1 MIQFPY
7 NPGGH
12 APYAKPAMRHLV
24 KLPFLALVDGSADLM
39 VGDIHQEIDGRF
51 EHVRDFGRVGFGR
64 VGSGRAGPG
73 LVGLGR
79 ARGNAILFRNESAVS
94 R

>member
-51 EHVRDFGRVGFGR
+51 EHVRDFGRVGFGLEIGGQNPTTG
-64 VGSGRAGPG
+64 VM
-73 LVGLGR
+73 
-79 ARGNAILFRNESAVS
+79 RNMVPVT
-94 R
+94 